1 MENHTF
7 THKIRLEWL
16 FKKLRTDDVFSHGTI
31 YNQAFYKMKLG
42 SKNFIKMDS
51 AQRSSNK
58 CKKYLPKNYS

>member
-16 FKKLRTDDVFSHGTI
+16 FKKLRTDDGFSHGTI

-42 SKNFIKMDS
+42 SKNFINVS
-51 AQRSSNK
+51 
-58 CKKYLPKNYS
+58 